1 MDKVYRIFIVLYNRL
16 LSPINASNNK
26 ADRNNGDPAR
36 PTAGNRATQ
45 LKSYSHFGRQSRK
58 GTPPDM
64 PAYLRYTLLTTT
76 PH

>member
-36 PTAGNRATQ
+36 PTA
-45 LKSYSHFGRQSRK
+45 
-58 GTPPDM
+58 
-64 PAYLRYTLLTTT
+64 
-76 PH
+76 